1 MTPVRQTRLHPKPR
15 PAGKRKPRLPAIDLS
30 AVPAGWVIYML
41 LCSDSTLYTG
51 ITNNLPKRL
60 AAHDAGKGARYTRSR
75 GPVRC
80 VYCEAAASKGEALK
94 REHAIKK
101 LSRVEKMGLASPF

>member
-1 MTPVRQTRLHPKPR
+1 MTPARKR
-15 PAGKRKPRLPAIDLS
+15 PARLTAVDLS

-51 ITNNLPKRL
+51 ITNDLQKRL
-60 AAHDAGKGARYTRSR
+60 AAHNAGKGARYTRSR

-80 VYCEAAASKGEALK
+80 VHFEAAASKSEALK

-101 LSRVEKMGLASPF
+101 LSRAEKLGLASSF